1 MAGANMVSVVSTTA
15 PVAGMA
21 HKIMDMVALEVD
33 TMGHQDTMLLN
44 ATTLLSVI
52 MLLNGP
58 IMVAAFQRVDST
70 LEEAIFTGAVS
81 GQGHFSEWVSVFRL
95 DMGTAR
101 REVAV
106 MWMSLAI
113 SIQPL
118 AIQLADMTT
127 AMIPTARGS
136 RSQA

>member
-1 MAGANMVSVVSTTA
+1 MVVASMVSVVATTA
-15 PVAGMA
+15 TVADMS
-21 HKIMDMVALEVD
+21 HKTMDMLAVVVD

-44 ATTLLSVI
+44 ATTLLSG
-52 MLLNGP
+52 L
-58 IMVAAFQRVDST
+58 IMVAAFLRVDST

-81 GQGHFSEWVSVFRL
+81 GQGHFSEWVSAFLL

-106 MWMSLAI
+106 MLMSLAT

-118 AIQLADMTT
+118 AMQLADMTT

>member
-15 PVAGMA
+15 PVEDMS
-21 HKIMDMVALEVD
+21 HKTMDMLAVVVD

-58 IMVAAFQRVDST
+58 IMVAASLRVDST

-81 GQGHFSEWVSVFRL
+81 GQGHFSEWVLVFRL
-95 DMGTAR
+95 DMDTAH